1 MKPRFKEPMEQPPS
15 QVLSSYRPPPLARSD
30 ERPSGNEVADGVE
43 KTRKNKA
50 TVFFFR
56 LGHPNEGPICH
67 CH

>member
-15 QVLSSYRPPPLARSD
+15 QGLSSYRPPPLARSD

-50 TVFFFR
+50 TVFFFD
-56 LGHPNEGPICH
+56 
-67 CH
+67 